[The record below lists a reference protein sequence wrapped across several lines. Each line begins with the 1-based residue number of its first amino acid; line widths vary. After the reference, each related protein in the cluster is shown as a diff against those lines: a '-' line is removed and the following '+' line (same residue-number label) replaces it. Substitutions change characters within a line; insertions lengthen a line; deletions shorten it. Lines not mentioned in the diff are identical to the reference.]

1 MKRPVDTSPA
11 GSDDTMN
18 NGIILLLILAAY
30 FAVLLLIGRF
40 SGGKSDDNSNFFLAG
55 KSSPWWLVAIGMIG
69 TSISGVTFISV
80 PGMPLT
86 IEMTYM
92 QMVLGFVVGYI
103 AIAKILLPL
112 YYRLG
117 LTSIYTYLEHR
128 FGLCSHKTGAVF
140 FFISKIIG
148 AAARLY
154 LVVLILQRIVLA
166 GWNIPFWATA
176 LAVVLLIWL
185 YSHRSGMRTI
195 VRTDALQTVFMI
207 GALLLI
213 LAQLMT
219 RMHLDV
225 QGVVDTVR
233 ASGHE
238 RVFVFDDWQSKQ
250 NFFKQFFS
258 GIFITIV
265 MSGLDQDIMQKNLSI
280 RTLREAQKNMY
291 IYGTAFV
298 PVNLLFLVLGILL
311 VAYAGQAG
319 IALPSKTD
327 ELLPLMA
334 TDYLGFGVLLLF
346 SIGIVAAAFS
356 SADSALTALTTS
368 FCVDLLGVNRRSA
381 AEAVTLRKRAH
392 VGISLLFFLIIC
404 VIEALN
410 DTSVID
416 AIYTIAGYTYGPLL
430 GLFVYGLFM
439 KGTPRDRYVPWVALL
454 SPILC
459 YALQRWL
466 AGAFGYQMGYE
477 LLMLNGLITFAGLM
491 LLSVGRPTFSGQLPR
506 K

>member
-1 MKRPVDTSPA
+1 
-11 GSDDTMN
+11 MN
-18 NGIILLLILAAY
+18 NGIILLVILAAY

-40 SGGKSDDNSNFFLAG
+40 SGGKSDDNNNFFLAG

-86 IEMTYM
+86 IDMTYM
-92 QMVLGFVVGYI
+92 QTVLGFLVGYI
-103 AIAKILLPL
+103 IIARVLLPL
-112 YYRLG
+112 YYRLE
-117 LTSIYTYLEHR
+117 LTSIYTYLERR
-128 FGLCSHKTGAVF
+128 FGIRSYKTGASF

-154 LVVLILQRIVLA
+154 LVVMILQHIVLA
-166 GWNIPFWATA
+166 DWHIPFWLTA
-176 LAVVLLIWL
+176 LVVVLLIWL

-195 VRTDALQTVFMI
+195 VRTDALQTLFMI

-213 LAQLMT
+213 LVQLMT
-219 RMHLDV
+219 RMHLGAGD
-225 QGVVDTVR
+225 VVDTVR
-233 ASGHE
+233 NSGLE
-238 RVFVFDDWQSKQ
+238 RIFVFDDWHTKQ

-311 VAYAGQAG
+311 VAFAGEQG
-319 IALPSKTD
+319 IALPEKTD
-327 ELLPLMA
+327 ELLPMMA
-334 TDYLGFGVLLLF
+334 TDHLGFGMLLLF
-346 SIGIVAAAFS
+346 SVGIVAAAFS

-368 FCVDLLGVNRRSA
+368 FCVDMLGVNRRPA
-381 AEAVTLRKRAH
+381 DEAVTIRKRAH
-392 VGISLLFFLIIC
+392 IAISLLFFAIMC

-439 KGTPRDRYVPWVALL
+439 KGSPRDRYIPWLALA

-459 YALQRWL
+459 YLLQRWL
-466 AGAFGYQMGYE
+466 AAACGYYMGYE
-477 LLMLNGLITFAGLM
+477 LLMLNGLITFVGLM
-491 LLSVGRPTFSGQLPR
+491 LLAVGRPVAPYFKNKQ
-506 K
+506 

>member
-1 MKRPVDTSPA
+1 
-11 GSDDTMN
+11 MN
-18 NGIILLLILAAY
+18 NGIILLVILAVY
-30 FAVLLLIGRF
+30 FTVLLLIGRF
-40 SGGKSDDNSNFFLAG
+40 SGGKSDDNENFFLAG
-55 KSSPWWLVAIGMIG
+55 KSSPWWLVALGMVG

-86 IEMTYM
+86 IDMTYM
-92 QMVLGFVVGYI
+92 QTVLGFVVGYI
-103 AIAKILLPL
+103 VIAKILLPL
-112 YYRLG
+112 YYRLE
-117 LTSIYTYLEHR
+117 LTSIYTYLERR
-128 FGLCSHKTGAVF
+128 FGICSYKTGALF

-154 LVVLILQRIVLA
+154 LVVLILQRIVLVD
-166 GWNIPFWATA
+166 WNIPFWLTA
-176 LAVVLLIWL
+176 LTVVLLIWL

-195 VRTDALQTVFMI
+195 VRTDALQTLFMI

-213 LAQLMT
+213 LTQLML

-225 QGVVDTVR
+225 EGVVDTVR
-233 ASGHE
+233 SSGID
-238 RVFVFDDWQSKQ
+238 RIFVFDDWQTKQ

-280 RTLREAQKNMY
+280 RTLREAKKNMY
-291 IYGTAFV
+291 IYGSAFV

-311 VAYAGQAG
+311 VAFAGQEG
-319 IALPSKTD
+319 IVLPEKND
-327 ELLPLMA
+327 ELLPMMA

-368 FCVDLLGVNRRSA
+368 FCVDILGVDRRSTI
-381 AEAVTLRKRAH
+381 EAVVIRKRAH
-392 VGISLLFFLIIC
+392 IVISVLFFLIMC
-404 VIEALN
+404 VIEMLN

-430 GLFVYGLFM
+430 GLFAYGLFM
-439 KGTPRDRYVPWVALL
+439 KGSPRDRYIPGIAFV
-454 SPILC
+454 SPLLC

-466 AGAFGYQMGYE
+466 AAAYGYYMGYE
-477 LLMLNGLITFAGLM
+477 LLMLNGLITFVGLM
-491 LLSVGRPTFSGQLPR
+491 LSAVGRPVVKGFV
-506 K
+506 KK

>member
-233 ASGHE
+233 ASGLE

-356 SADSALTALTTS
+356 SADSALAALTTS
-368 FCVDLLGVNRRSA
+368 LAVDILGIGRQQPRQA
-381 AEAVTLRKRAH
+381 KRTRIAVH
-392 VGISLLFFLIIC
+392 VGISAAFVGIILLFRA
-404 VIEALN
+404 VN
-410 DTSVID
+410 NTSVID
-416 AIYTIAGYTYGPLL
+416 VIYTLVSYTYGPLL
-430 GLFVYGLFM
+430 GLFAFGLFT
-439 KGTPRDRYVPWVALL
+439 KRPTCDRAVPFIAVAAPVLCGLL
-454 SPILC
+454 DWASRHWWG
-459 YALQRWL
+459 YA
-466 AGAFGYQMGYE
+466 FGYE
-477 LLMLNGLITFAGLM
+477 LLMLNGLLTFAGLWAA
-491 LLSVGRPTFSGQLPR
+491 GQL
-506 K
+506 KVEN